1 MARNTGKHLVL
12 RWNTYSVEMVVP
24 ADVRPMLKL
33 SKFSKSLETENL
45 VEAEIRKLPHIH
57 RWKSLIKAARAK
69 ERGEIVDLEATVEES
84 RKLFEELGGGE
95 SAFETVAHTLRPGEK
110 LDEKT
115 KDKVRAYGM
124 ATKAYTPTTK
134 YVEEWVTQH
143 GYVPEVK
150 DGAVTFLLGNF
161 CKRFPFFET
170 IEKSELKIWVDD
182 MLQGRKGYPEWTR
195 RTVNK
200 NFGYVNKL
208 WAYCE
213 GKYTEATNL
222 AVGASILPPVNR
234 TKAARKKSTN
244 VTYKPYEVAE
254 CYMLLDAAV
263 EKDDQNLIDMIKLG
277 MYTGMRLNE
286 IGNMKVSSVL
296 DDRFVVEDSKT
307 YNGEREIPIHPDI
320 QQMVERLKQTST
332 DGFLISGESSN
343 NKYKTRTKGISHRF
357 NRLKTQLGF
366 EIKRHAFH
374 SFRAT
379 MANRFEN
386 AHVEQNLAARI
397 IGHAVPDETYGGY
410 SGKIDW
416 EVAVATMAKL
426 QYPRP

>member
-1 MARNTGKHLVL
+1 MTKANGQYLITQFKTYYAVMQVPKDLHATFGK
-12 RWNTYSVEMVVP
+12 R
-24 ADVRPMLKL
+24 
-33 SKFSKSLETENL
+33 KFIQTLETHNFA
-45 VEAEIRKLPHIH
+45 EAEIRKLPHVH

-69 ERGEIVDLEATVEES
+69 ERGEIVDLDATAEES
-84 RKLFEELGGGE
+84 RRLFEELGGGE
-95 SAFETVAHTLRPGEK
+95 SAFETVAHTLRPGAE

-115 KDKVRAYGM
+115 KDKVRAFGM

-134 YVEEWVTQH
+134 YVDEWVMQH
-143 GYVPEVK
+143 GYVPSGK

-182 MLQGRKGYPEWTR
+182 MLQGRNGYPEWTR

-222 AVGASILPPVNR
+222 AVGSSILPPVNR

-263 EKDDQNLIDMIKLG
+263 EKDDQNLIDIIKLG

-286 IGNMKVSSVL
+286 IGNMKVTSVL

-357 NRLKTQLGF
+357 NRLKSKLGF
-366 EIKRHAFH
+366 ETKRHAFH

-386 AHVEQNLAARI
+386 AQVEQNLAARI

-416 EVAVATMAKL
+416 DVAVKTMLKL
-426 QYPRP
+426 QYPRA